1 MSELPKVTTTI
12 FSTKSM
18 AQAMADMYNS
28 QMDTTYKHWVVEK
41 YGNQWQIVLE
51 AKEVIV
57 SSTRTV
63 KSLIIAGILI
73 LTVKYI

>member
-1 MSELPKVTTTI
+1 MI
-12 FSTKSM
+12 YNTKQE
-18 AQAMADMYNS
+18 AEQAALHANLAI
-28 QMDTTYKHWVVEK
+28 DTTYKHWVAVP
-41 YGNQWQIVLE
+41 YNGSSWTIALE
-51 AKEVIV
+51 YKDITV